1 MTVRKCPECGST
13 FEVTSNRGKPKLFC
27 TDAHKQAHGNRMA
40 VRGKQLT
47 KIALGWRKARGSGD
61 IGKFLFAEMNE
72 MLDTWNAEDV
82 AAKRMDATDYAAL
95 VVEFNPTNPQWS
107 RRYFDRQPTKKQI
120 EDRKAP
126 KPVEPTPL
134 ETFITETAK

>member
-1 MTVRKCPECGST
+1 LSTRICPECGKG

-27 TDAHKQAHGNRMA
+27 TNAHKQAHANRMA
-40 VRGKQLT
+40 VRGKQLA

-82 AAKRMDATDYAAL
+82 AAKRMDATEYAAL

-107 RRYFDRQPTKKQI
+107 RRYFDRQPTKAQIAQRKEPKQ
-120 EDRKAP
+120 P
-126 KPVEPTPL
+126 EPTPL
-134 ETFITETAK
+134 ETFISENVK